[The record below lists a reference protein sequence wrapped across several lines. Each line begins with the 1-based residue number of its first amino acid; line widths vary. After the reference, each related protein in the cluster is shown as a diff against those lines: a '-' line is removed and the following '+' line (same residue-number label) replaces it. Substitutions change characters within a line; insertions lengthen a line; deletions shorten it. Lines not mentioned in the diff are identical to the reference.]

1 MRAPG
6 STLSPLSHR
15 LFLTLWL
22 ASLAAYFGN
31 AIQSV
36 GAAWLMTALDGR
48 ADRVALVQTAIQLPI
63 MLFAL
68 VGGAVADLYDR
79 RRVMLAAQTGIALA
93 SAALALL
100 AWGRL
105 VTPWLLL
112 SLTFALGIGTAFY
125 NPAAQA
131 SLGATVPRPELAGAA
146 SLHILGFNVART
158 LGPAIGGALVA
169 FGGGVAAFVCNA
181 IFCLVAALTLALWRL
196 PARAAA
202 PARQHV
208 HRAIAEGLRCV
219 RDLPPLR
226 AIVARGLAFTLAG
239 SAIWALM
246 PLVARDLTGGGAQAF
261 GLLLAALGLGAV
273 LGAAVSH
280 EVRRRFRHET
290 ILRAASLVFGAA
302 CLIVAARPGFAPSFA
317 VLVAGGA
324 FWVQA
329 LSGFS
334 VAAQLHAPGHA
345 VGRVTA
351 TSTTVVYGG
360 MALGAWLW
368 GHVAAWTSLATAIAG
383 SGAAMVLVAGL
394 GLILPMPEADDKYPA

>member
-6 STLSPLSHR
+6 STLSPLGHG

-22 ASLAAYFGN
+22 ASLAGNFGN

-36 GAAWLMTALDGR
+36 GAAWLMTGLDGR

-63 MLFAL
+63 MLLAL

-79 RRVMLAAQTGIALA
+79 RRVMLAAQAGIALL
-93 SAALALL
+93 SALL
-100 AWGRL
+100 AVLAWEGL

-112 SLTFALGIGTAFY
+112 SLTFALGMGTAFY

-131 SLGATVPRPELAGAA
+131 SIGATVPRPELAGAA
-146 SLHILGFNVART
+146 SLNILGFNVART
-158 LGPAIGGALVA
+158 VGPALGGALVA
-169 FGGGVAAFVCNA
+169 FGGAVAAFTANA
-181 IFCLVAALTLALWRL
+181 IACLAAAATLAFWRL
-196 PARAAA
+196 PAREA
-202 PARQHV
+202 PAQRQRV
-208 HRAIAEGLRCV
+208 HNAIAEGLRCV
-219 RDLPPLR
+219 RDLPALR
-226 AIVARGLAFTLAG
+226 AVIARALAFTLAG

-246 PLVARDLTGGGAQAF
+246 PLVARDLTGGGPQAF

-280 EVRRRFRHET
+280 EIRRRFRHET

-302 CLIVAARPGFAPSFA
+302 CLTVAARPGFALSFA

-334 VAAQLHAPGHA
+334 VAAQLHAPRHA

-351 TSTTVVYGG
+351 TATMTVFGG
-360 MALGAWLW
+360 MAIGAWLW
-368 GHVAAWTSLATAIAG
+368 GHVAESFGLASAIAG
-383 SGAAMVLVAGL
+383 SGAAMVLVAML
-394 GLILPMPEADDKYPA
+394 GLALPMPGLAES